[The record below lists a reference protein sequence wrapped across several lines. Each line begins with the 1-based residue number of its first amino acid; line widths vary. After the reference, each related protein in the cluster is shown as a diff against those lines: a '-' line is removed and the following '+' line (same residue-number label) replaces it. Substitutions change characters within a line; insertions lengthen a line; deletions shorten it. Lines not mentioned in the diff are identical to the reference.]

1 MIPGNSRRR
10 RRPESVDDAL
20 WAYATSERLASE
32 ENETFAEHPLIK
44 ADLAWLSK
52 LLGPGPG
59 LLADFGCGAG
69 RAAIHMQRHGWKCLA
84 IDLSQPM
91 LFEAMKPGM
100 EMTTDSRIAA
110 LLPVRGNLARLDF
123 LPPGKL
129 DAGLCLF
136 STLGMIRRAEDRSR
150 CLTVMANALRPGGR
164 LLLHAHNWWVH
175 RWHSQGRRWMLADLP
190 RRWLG
195 RPDFGNRQAHYRGIP
210 GIVIHN
216 FTWPE
221 ISTELNRAGL
231 KIKSVKCLDGE
242 TAEEIGSRFINRRI
256 QAGGWLIEAEKTS

>member
-1 MIPGNSRRR
+1 MIPGKTRCR

-20 WAYATSERLASE
+20 WAYATSERLANE
-32 ENETFAEHPLIK
+32 ENETFAGHPLIK
-44 ADLAWLSK
+44 ADLEWIST

-69 RAAIHMQRHGWKCLA
+69 RAAIQMQQLGWNCIA

-91 LFEAMKPGM
+91 LLEAAKLGM
-100 EMTTDSRIAA
+100 EVTTDSHTCP
-110 LLPVRGNLARLDF
+110 LLPVRGNLARLCF
-123 LPPGKL
+123 LPQGSL

-136 STLGMIRRAEDRSR
+136 STLGMIRQAEDRR
-150 CLTVMANALRPGGR
+150 CCLAGMASALKPGGR

-175 RWHSQGRRWMLADLP
+175 RWHSQGRRWMLADWP

-221 ISTELNRAGL
+221 ISAEISRAGL

-242 TAEEIGSRFINRRI
+242 TAEEISSSFINRRI
-256 QAGGWLIEAEKTS
+256 QAGGWLIEAVKTA